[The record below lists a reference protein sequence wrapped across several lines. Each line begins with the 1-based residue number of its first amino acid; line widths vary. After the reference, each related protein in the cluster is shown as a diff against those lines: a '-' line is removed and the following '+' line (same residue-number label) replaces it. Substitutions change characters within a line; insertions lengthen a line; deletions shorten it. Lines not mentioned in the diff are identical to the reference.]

1 MLIALH
7 TILPR
12 HAGKCKSRG
21 IDAAVVALNSNGQ
34 AGEEEVDEGRKT
46 GAEGVRA
53 VVNALHAEQPQAE
66 GLLPA
71 ASKKRKGDAPYS
83 SFVHNLH

>member
-1 MLIALH
+1 MALH

-12 HAGKCKSRG
+12 HAGKGKSRG
-21 IDAAVVALNSNGQ
+21 TDPAVAALNSDGQ
-34 AGEEEVDEGRKT
+34 AGEEEADEVRKT

-53 VVNALHAEQPQAE
+53 VVNALHAEQPQADR
-66 GLLPA
+66 LLPA